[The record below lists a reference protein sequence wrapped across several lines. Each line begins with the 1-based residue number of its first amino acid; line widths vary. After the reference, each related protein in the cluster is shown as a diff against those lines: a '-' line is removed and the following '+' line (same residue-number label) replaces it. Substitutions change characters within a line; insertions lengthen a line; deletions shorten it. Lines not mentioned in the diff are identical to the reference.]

1 MSKAILIVLFAALI
15 LALVLL
21 GPLATIW
28 AFNTLFGKVYLIP
41 YAFDTWLAVLVMG
54 AFLKGSVTYKK

>member
-1 MSKAILIVLFAALI
+1 MSKAILVVLFAALI

-28 AFNTLFGKVYLIP
+28 AANTLFPMLAIP
-41 YAFDTWLAVLVMG
+41 YTFWTWLAVLIMG

>member
-1 MSKAILIVLFAALI
+1 MSKAILVVLFAVLI
-15 LALVLL
+15 VALVLL

-28 AFNTLFGKVYLIP
+28 AFNTLFGNLYLIP